1 MTELAMADTV
11 LAPISDLSDTLV
23 IGQYAETE
31 NVADATSVRTYA
43 GGVRRVIS
51 TPGTDKAYNLSYRQ
65 MSRESFDSLL
75 DLVSVPILFRDQ
87 RSRLVYGV
95 ISSVYGAEAESSDR
109 IKDVSFT
116 VQNITYSEIV

>member
-1 MTELAMADTV
+1 MTELALTDTI
-11 LAPISDLSDTLV
+11 LAPISDLTDTLV

-31 NVADATSVRTYA
+31 NVADVTSVRTYA
-43 GGVRRVIS
+43 GGVRRIVS

-65 MSRESFDSLL
+65 MSRASFDSLL

-87 RSRLVYGV
+87 RSRAVYGV

-109 IKDVSFT
+109 IKDVTFT